1 LSVPIE
7 LINHYP
13 WLPSLKEFYSDIAS
27 KPLSE
32 FISTIFTEDFSE
44 EIQIRVIEI
53 FKAGFDNLENVSYY
67 KFDRVNIYL
76 YLLLKILLFTL
87 DKKMITNKIANLY
100 SKINFNDLIQEN
112 DYNIYSIC
120 EDLKLDILYSMEPME
135 YGLNLFKDQRE
146 LLKTNFRIHY
156 TDYLKLASNLHDEY
170 RKLINN
176 VLSKGYVFI
185 QKRRLIRLIQEF
197 IRDKIE
203 MEEDKT
209 SLKALKNELFKVN
222 EFKELYEN
230 ILSQW
235 ELKKEEF
242 EYPFEIGFKEGS
254 DISNSFPPCINEI
267 LLKANEG
274 QNLIH
279 IERLFLVFFL
289 HALNYPVEK
298 IIAIF
303 TTMPDFDKE
312 KTTYQVNFAK
322 KKGYTPHKCNTLKSL
337 NLCMA
342 IKYKDEICLKG
353 YYSKKVETQKKITH
367 PLFYVQ
373 LKQFRISKKK
383 DFAKNQSKDKDE
395 RK

>member
-1 LSVPIE
+1 MSVPIE

-322 KKGYTPHKCNTLKSL
+322 KKGYTPHKCSTLKSL

-342 IKYKDEICLKG
+342 IKYKDEICIKG
-353 YYSKKVETQKKITH
+353 YYSKKAEAQKKITH